1 MIFGINFLQRFQY
14 CMVLKEENTMTEQD
28 LLDMFIQERISML
41 IEMFHKNQTEK
52 AFNQMFLFIR

>member
-1 MIFGINFLQRFQY
+1 
-14 CMVLKEENTMTEQD
+14 MTEQD